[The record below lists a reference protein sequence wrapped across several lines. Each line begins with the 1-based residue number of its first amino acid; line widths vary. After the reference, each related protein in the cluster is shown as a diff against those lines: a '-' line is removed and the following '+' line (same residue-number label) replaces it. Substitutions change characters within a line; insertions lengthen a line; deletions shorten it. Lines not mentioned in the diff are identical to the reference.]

1 MNLLFSVR
9 ILTWIFKHVS
19 GFGLIFP
26 WHESK
31 ISSTVWKFRVFEF
44 CDYRFGFVF
53 WFFFLAIRLKIIKE
67 KNEERIKNY

>member
-1 MNLLFSVR
+1 MNLRSFDR
-9 ILTWIFKHVS
+9 ILTWIFGHVS
-19 GFGLIFP
+19 GFGLISP

-53 WFFFLAIRLKIIKE
+53 DLFFFFLIF
-67 KNEERIKNY
+67 